1 MPFAKLHMLRSSLLQ
16 LLLLIVVTS
25 AAFSQQA
32 LKPGE
37 TAPTFSS
44 QSIDGKMYDLDQLHG
59 KVVVLT
65 FWSTRCEICHSEIPN
80 LNRVAERY
88 KDKDVV
94 FLAVT
99 MDNEAKINPY
109 LKRNPF
115 NFNILP
121 NSFGVMLKYADKDRS
136 GNINMGFPAH
146 FLINRKG
153 MIALR
158 TDGWDKA
165 ANLDS
170 QISRLLTTD

>member
-1 MPFAKLHMLRSSLLQ
+1 MLKLPLILAFCLFLTTLAVGQQVLR
-16 LLLLIVVTS
+16 
-25 AAFSQQA
+25 
-32 LKPGE
+32 PGE
-37 TAPTFSS
+37 VAPEFAG
-44 QSIDGKMYDLDQLHG
+44 QSLDGKVFDLAQLQG

-88 KDKDVV
+88 RDKEVI

-121 NSFGVMLKYADKDRS
+121 NSFAVMLKYADRDRA

-153 MIALR
+153 NIALR

-170 QISRLLTTD
+170 QISRLLTSD

>member
-1 MPFAKLHMLRSSLLQ
+1 MRTFSTFLAI
-16 LLLLIVVTS
+16 LLLS
-25 AAFSQQA
+25 AASIVAQQA
-32 LKPGE
+32 LRPGE
-37 TAPTFSS
+37 VAPDFSG
-44 QSIDGKMYDLDQLHG
+44 QSLDGTVYDLDQLHG

-65 FWSTRCEICHSEIPN
+65 FWSTRCEICHNEIPN

-88 KDKDVV
+88 RGKDVV

-121 NSFGVMLKYADKDRS
+121 NSFGVMLKYADKDRA

-146 FLINRKG
+146 FLISRKG
-153 MIALR
+153 TIALR

-170 QISRLLTTD
+170 QISRLLSSE

>member
-1 MPFAKLHMLRSSLLQ
+1 MRKISILLA
-16 LLLLIVVTS
+16 LILIAVAS
-25 AAFSQQA
+25 ASAQQV
-32 LKPGE
+32 LKTGE
-37 TAPTFSS
+37 TAPAFSG
-44 QSIDGKMYDLDQLHG
+44 QALDGTVYDLDQLHG

-65 FWSTRCEICHSEIPN
+65 FWTTRCAICHSEIPH

-88 KDKDVV
+88 RGKDVV

-99 MDNEAKINPY
+99 MDNETKVNPY
-109 LKRNPF
+109 IKRNPF

-146 FLINRKG
+146 FLISRKG
-153 MIALR
+153 TIALR

-165 ANLDS
+165 ANLDA
-170 QISRLLTTD
+170 QISRLLTE

>member
-1 MPFAKLHMLRSSLLQ
+1 MRTISSILFLM
-16 LLLLIVVTS
+16 LLLTS
-25 AAFSQQA
+25 VAIGQQA
-32 LKPGE
+32 LKTGE
-37 TAPTFSS
+37 MAPSFSG
-44 QSIDGKMYDLDQLHG
+44 QSMDGKLYDLDQLHG

-88 KDKDVV
+88 RDKDVV

-121 NSFGVMLKYADKDRS
+121 NSFAVMLKYADKDRS

-146 FLINRKG
+146 FLISRKG
-153 MIALR
+153 TIALR

-170 QISRLLTTD
+170 QISRLLSSD

>member
-1 MPFAKLHMLRSSLLQ
+1 MRKPSAILALILFA
-16 LLLLIVVTS
+16 VS
-25 AAFSQQA
+25 AAYSQQA
-32 LKPGE
+32 LKTGE
-37 TAPTFSS
+37 TAPSFAGQALDGTF
-44 QSIDGKMYDLDQLHG
+44 YDLSQLQG
-59 KVVVLT
+59 KVVVVT
-65 FWSTRCEICHSEIPN
+65 FWSTRCAICHSEIPN
-80 LNRVAERY
+80 LNRVADHYRN
-88 KDKDVV
+88 KDVV

-99 MDNEAKINPY
+99 MENEAKINPY

-121 NSFGVMLKYADKDRS
+121 DSFGVFLKYADRDRS

-153 MIALR
+153 MIAMR

-170 QISRLLTTD
+170 QISRLLSSD

>member
-1 MPFAKLHMLRSSLLQ
+1 MRRSSLL
-16 LLLLIVVTS
+16 LFFVLVLTS

-37 TAPTFSS
+37 MAPAFSG

-80 LNRVAERY
+80 LNRVADRY
-88 KDKDVV
+88 RDKDVV

-99 MDNEAKINPY
+99 MDNEAKIGPY

-115 NFNILP
+115 NFNILA

-136 GNINMGFPAH
+136 GNLNMGFPAH

-153 MIALR
+153 LIALR

-170 QISRLLTTD
+170 QISRLLATD